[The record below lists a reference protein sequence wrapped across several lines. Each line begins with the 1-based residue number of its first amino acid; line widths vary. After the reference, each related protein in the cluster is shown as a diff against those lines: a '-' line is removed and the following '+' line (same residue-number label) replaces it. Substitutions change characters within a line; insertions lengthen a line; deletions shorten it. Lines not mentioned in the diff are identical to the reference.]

1 MERKMIGVTEELITE
16 VKKLIIERLKLEEI
30 TVADIITDAPL
41 FGEGLGLDSID
52 ALELVIGLEKEYGV
66 NIPDAEVGKKVFQS
80 VRTIAQYIVDNHEK
94 EVAVAD
100 GAS

>member
-1 MERKMIGVTEELITE
+1 MERKMAGVTEELITE
-16 VKKLIIERLKLEEI
+16 VKKLIVERLKLEEI
-30 TVADIITDAPL
+30 TAADIITDAPL

-66 NIPDAEVGKKVFQS
+66 SIPDAEVGKKVFQS
-80 VRTIAQYIVDNHEK
+80 VRTIAQYIVDNHRK